1 MVTELDPVNATV
13 ALLTYL
19 LGSAA
24 AAIIGPYAVILVAST
39 VGASWSLGRRDRS
52 ANASA
57 VAYFLR
63 INATAALVTV
73 ALANLTAKWLGQED
87 PILLISGTALIIGI
101 VGDDWPKL
109 VSWAVR
115 KVMRRAVM
123 KVGNGENE

>member
-1 MVTELDPVNATV
+1 MTDLDPVNAAV

-39 VGASWSLGRRDRS
+39 VGASWSLGRRDPS
-52 ANASA
+52 ANLGA

-73 ALANLTAKWLGQED
+73 GLANLTAKWTGHDD
-87 PILLISGTALIIGI
+87 PVVLISVTALVIGM

-109 VSWAVR
+109 VSWAIKKLMR
-115 KVMRRAVM
+115 KAEV
-123 KVGNGENE
+123 KLGNGEGE